1 MIMGLMSGKTVFITG
16 AAGGIGFATA
26 RVMLREGA
34 AAVMLT
40 DINEAV
46 TTSAMEKLKT
56 EFPKANIE
64 CGWPNLLDEEAV
76 GNALRGFAKKY
87 GRLDAVCS
95 IAGITHNT
103 TIKRIMDGE
112 FKKQIDVNLMG
123 TYNVDRQAGLI
134 MSTQRFGSIINTS
147 SVCGLYGS
155 PMGCGY
161 GASKAGVIGLTKS
174 LGRELGYFNVRV
186 NCVAP
191 GTIRTNM
198 TKNLSSAAQ
207 EAATANIALRRM
219 GETEEDANMFLYL
232 ASDLASYC
240 TAAVYQVDGFY
251 I

>member
-155 PMGCGY
+155 PMG
-161 GASKAGVIGLTKS
+161 
-174 LGRELGYFNVRV
+174 
-186 NCVAP
+186 
-191 GTIRTNM
+191 
-198 TKNLSSAAQ
+198 
-207 EAATANIALRRM
+207 
-219 GETEEDANMFLYL
+219 
-232 ASDLASYC
+232 
-240 TAAVYQVDGFY
+240 
-251 I
+251 